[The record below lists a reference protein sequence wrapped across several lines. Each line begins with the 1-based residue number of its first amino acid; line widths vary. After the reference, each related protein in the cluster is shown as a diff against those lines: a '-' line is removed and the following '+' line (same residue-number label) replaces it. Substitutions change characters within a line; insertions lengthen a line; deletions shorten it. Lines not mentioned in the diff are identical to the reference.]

1 MKMDRKPDPV
11 QPAVWLIITGAI
23 NVALGLFC
31 AIVALVQIIQI
42 SNPANRP
49 VMENE
54 AERLGFFAGQF
65 AALFVFLLGLFAA
78 PVIIYGAV
86 KMFNGSSYG
95 WAKAASILA
104 IVPFTSCCFLIGAPI
119 GIWALVVLSR
129 PEVKMFF
136 GRGGAN
142 HQPPGPPQYHSST

>member
-1 MKMDRKPDPV
+1 MDRKPEPV
-11 QPAVWLIITGAI
+11 QPAVWLIITGSLNA
-23 NVALGLFC
+23 ALGLFC
-31 AIVALVQIIQI
+31 VVGGLMQIN
-42 SNPANRP
+42 NPANRP
-49 VMENE
+49 VAVSE
-54 AERLGFFAGQF
+54 AERLGYYVGQIG
-65 AALFVFLLGLFAA
+65 AVFVFLLGLVSA

-104 IVPFTSCCFLIGAPI
+104 IIPFTSCCFLIGAPI

-142 HQPPGPPQYHSST
+142 YQPPPPQYYSSM

>member
-1 MKMDRKPDPV
+1 
-11 QPAVWLIITGAI
+11 
-23 NVALGLFC
+23 
-31 AIVALVQIIQI
+31 
-42 SNPANRP
+42 
-49 VMENE
+49 ME
-54 AERLGFFAGQF
+54 RFGFFAGQI
-65 AALFVFLLGLFAA
+65 AWSFVLLLGLFAA

-104 IVPFTSCCFLIGAPI
+104 IIPFTSCCFLIGAPI

-142 HQPPGPPQYHSST
+142 VQPPAPPQYY

>member
-1 MKMDRKPDPV
+1 MDRKPEPV
-11 QPAVWLIITGAI
+11 QPAVWLIITGSLNA
-23 NVALGLFC
+23 ALGLFC
-31 AIVALVQIIQI
+31 VIGGLIQI
-42 SNPANRP
+42 NNPANSP
-49 VMENE
+49 VAVSE
-54 AERLGFFAGQF
+54 AERLGYYTGQF
-65 AALFVFLLGLFAA
+65 AVIFVFLLGLVSA

-104 IVPFTSCCFLIGAPI
+104 IIPFTSCCFLIGAPI

-142 HQPPGPPQYHSST
+142 YQPPPPPQYYSST

>member
-1 MKMDRKPDPV
+1 MDRKPDPV

-23 NVALGLFC
+23 NAALGLFC
-31 AIVALVQIIQI
+31 AISGIVHIIQI

-49 VMENE
+49 IMGSE

-65 AALFVFLLGLFAA
+65 TVLFFILLGLFAA

-129 PEVKMFF
+129 PEVRMFF

-142 HQPPGPPQYHSST
+142 HQPPEPPQFYSST

>member
-1 MKMDRKPDPV
+1 MDRKPEPV
-11 QPAVWLIITGAI
+11 QPAVWLIITGAL
-23 NVALGLFC
+23 NAALGLFC
-31 AIVALVQIIQI
+31 VISGLIQI
-42 SNPANRP
+42 TNPANRP
-49 VMENE
+49 VAVSE
-54 AERLGFFAGQF
+54 AERLGYYTGQF
-65 AALFVFLLGLFAA
+65 VLISVFLLGLVSA

-104 IVPFTSCCFLIGAPI
+104 IIPFTSCCFLIGAPI

-142 HQPPGPPQYHSST
+142 YQPPPPPQYYPST

>member
-1 MKMDRKPDPV
+1 MDRKPEPV
-11 QPAVWLIITGAI
+11 QPAVWLIITGSLNA
-23 NVALGLFC
+23 ALGLFC
-31 AIVALVQIIQI
+31 VIGGLIQI
-42 SNPANRP
+42 NNPANSP
-49 VMENE
+49 VAVSE
-54 AERLGFFAGQF
+54 AERLGYYTGQF
-65 AALFVFLLGLFAA
+65 AVIFVFLLGLVSA

-104 IVPFTSCCFLIGAPI
+104 IIPFTSCCFLIGAPI

-142 HQPPGPPQYHSST
+142 YQPPPPPQYYSSM

>member
-1 MKMDRKPDPV
+1 MDRKPEPV
-11 QPAVWLIITGAI
+11 QPAVWLIITGSLNA
-23 NVALGLFC
+23 ALGLFC
-31 AIVALVQIIQI
+31 VVGGLMQIN
-42 SNPANRP
+42 NPANRP
-49 VMENE
+49 VAVSE
-54 AERLGFFAGQF
+54 AERLGYYAGQF
-65 AALFVFLLGLFAA
+65 GAVFVFLLGLVSA

-104 IVPFTSCCFLIGAPI
+104 IIPFTSCCFLIGAPI

-136 GRGGAN
+136 GRGAAN
-142 HQPPGPPQYHSST
+142 YQPPPPPQYYSSM

>member
-1 MKMDRKPDPV
+1 MGRKPDPI

-23 NVALGLFC
+23 NAALGLFC
-31 AIVALVQIIQI
+31 AIIALIQI

-49 VMENE
+49 VMGSE
-54 AERLGFFAGQF
+54 AERLGYFVGQF
-65 AALFVFLLGLFAA
+65 AGLFAFLLGLLAA

-104 IVPFTSCCFLIGAPI
+104 IIPFTSCCFLIGAPF

-136 GRGGAN
+136 GRGGPN
-142 HQPPGPPQYHSST
+142 HQPPLPPQYYLST

>member
-1 MKMDRKPDPV
+1 MDRKPEPV
-11 QPAVWLIITGAI
+11 QPAVWLIITGSLNA
-23 NVALGLFC
+23 ALGLFC
-31 AIVALVQIIQI
+31 VVGGLMQIN
-42 SNPANRP
+42 NPANRP
-49 VMENE
+49 VAVSE
-54 AERLGFFAGQF
+54 AERLGYYAGQSG
-65 AALFVFLLGLFAA
+65 AVFVFLLGLVSA

-95 WAKAASILA
+95 WAKAASNLA
-104 IVPFTSCCFLIGAPI
+104 IIPFTSCCFLIGAPI

-142 HQPPGPPQYHSST
+142 YQPPPPPQYYSSM

>member
-1 MKMDRKPDPV
+1 MYPKPEPV
-11 QPAVWLIITGAI
+11 QPAVCLIITGAI
-23 NVALGLFC
+23 NAALGLFC
-31 AIVALVQIIQI
+31 VIGGLIQI

-49 VMENE
+49 VTGSE
-54 AERLGFFAGQF
+54 AERIGYYTGQF
-65 AALFVFLLGLFAA
+65 LALFVFALGMAAA
-78 PVIIYGAV
+78 PLIIYGAV

-104 IVPFTSCCFLIGAPI
+104 IIPFTSCCFLIGAPI
-119 GIWALVVLSR
+119 GIWSLVVLSK

-142 HQPPGPPQYHSST
+142 YQAPAPPQYH

>member
-1 MKMDRKPDPV
+1 MDLKPEPV
-11 QPAVWLIITGAI
+11 QPAVWLIITGSLNA
-23 NVALGLFC
+23 ALGLFC
-31 AIVALVQIIQI
+31 VIGGLIQI
-42 SNPANRP
+42 NNPANSP
-49 VMENE
+49 VAVSE
-54 AERLGFFAGQF
+54 AERLGYYTGQF
-65 AALFVFLLGLFAA
+65 AAIFVFLLGLVSA

-104 IVPFTSCCFLIGAPI
+104 IIPFTSCCFLIGAPI

-142 HQPPGPPQYHSST
+142 YQPPPPPQYYSSM